1 MRISETGTK
10 LTNRNQP
17 IRMCIGNA
25 LIHLMETKPLEQ
37 IKITEIAAAA
47 HISRMTF
54 YKYYES
60 KAEVLE
66 DYLYE
71 IVNAYIEEVRNTP
84 EIGGFRDYTHICH
97 CFQFFQ
103 QHSSFVLTLIR
114 TGMYSIL
121 INALNHYMDT
131 YVLPYTTHYTRY
143 ELYYYSGALCNT
155 FVKWIEAG
163 MQETPEEIATLVYQ
177 NTKKLD

>member
-1 MRISETGTK
+1 MSETGTK
-10 LTNRNQP
+10 LTDRNQP
-17 IRMCIGNA
+17 IRMCIGDA
-25 LIHLMETKPLEQ
+25 LIHLMETKPLGE

-60 KAEVLE
+60 KANVLK

-71 IVNAYIEEVRNTP
+71 IVHSYIEDVKSTP
-84 EIGGFRDYTHICH
+84 EVGGFHDYTHICH
-97 CFQFFQ
+97 CFRFFQ
-103 QHSSFVLTLIR
+103 QHSSFILTLIR

-121 INALNHYMDT
+121 IDALNHYMDT
-131 YVLPYTTHYTRY
+131 YVLPYTTHHTRY

-163 MQETPEEIATLVYQ
+163 MQETPEEIAALVYQ
-177 NTKKLD
+177 HTKNRTDL